1 MWRSGLRVGETVAL
15 EWRDIDLTAGSL
27 LVRRGKG
34 GRGRTVPLH
43 PDLASLFANWLTS
56 YWSAG
61 PGCRVDPGR
70 RPCGIYGLALSM
82 PAWMRSRRGPGA
94 RELGPIASVTVP
106 PVTG

>member
-15 EWRDIDLTAGSL
+15 EWRDIDLTASSL

-43 PDLASLFANWLTS
+43 PDLASLFANWPTS
-56 YWSAG
+56 YG
-61 PGCRVDPGR
+61 PRDLVVGLTRR
-70 RPCGIYGLALSM
+70 RPCGICELALCIS
-82 PAWMRSRRGPGA
+82 AWMRSRRGPGA
-94 RELGPIASVTVP
+94 RELGPIASGMVR